1 MDSGKLAELGRT
13 SYLKGTR
20 DRENHALAL
29 ILQGRKFPR
38 VGRVNWIFFG
48 GTTLH
53 GSNIA

>member
-38 VGRVNWIFFG
+38 VGRVYWIFFLVVQHY
-48 GTTLH
+48 TVVT
-53 GSNIA
+53 